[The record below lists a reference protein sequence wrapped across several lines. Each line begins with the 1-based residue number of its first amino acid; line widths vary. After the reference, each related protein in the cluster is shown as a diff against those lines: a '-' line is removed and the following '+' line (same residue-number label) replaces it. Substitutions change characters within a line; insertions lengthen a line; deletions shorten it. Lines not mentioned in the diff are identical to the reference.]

1 MFAQRVDGRNNVDG
15 LNKRAVPPMN
25 RRTMAPLAKVNGLLR
40 SLDRSRTGDVAIA
53 SGRLLDRVRGLFLV
67 FTLLNGAMV
76 IVQLPA
82 AGGTPWL
89 LRAVAAVGV
98 AFTGWWFIAA
108 RRLGHFKAAWDVGL
122 AIALC
127 AAAIGVGEPL
137 RALGLF
143 YGALYL
149 RSFYGSA
156 LRVGAAAFYSFM
168 ALAVAVELTPA
179 AGTAGVVSPDVLSQ
193 LPSFA
198 FSAAITY
205 LLTRTLSAHERR
217 AVRQSILTRTGS
229 ALLASSERDEVH
241 RIATATALELVDD
254 LSARSTIGTLDDAQ
268 MVHCVAAAGANTDGV
283 VGIVV
288 PLDMTPAGYQQVI
301 ADCRPFTVTDVDRA
315 TLAELAGIPDRG
327 GSAFFAPLMVEG
339 RAGGTLSVDCAV
351 SLPADT
357 AEHLALLAAE
367 TSLALERLLVAER
380 LRASEERFRSVVQ
393 SASDMVAI
401 VAADGLRYVS
411 PAIETVLGYAPDDFD
426 GWRGDIVHPDDIP
439 RVVAAIAEVRSQPHE
454 ASLELQYR
462 ARHADGSW
470 REVETVA
477 TNLHANPAIDG
488 ILLTTRDVT
497 DRRRLE
503 AELRHQAFHDALTG
517 LPNRALLTE
526 RLDHALARARRRPDS
541 SLTLLFLDLDDF
553 KVINDSVGHT
563 AGDELLMEVG
573 KRLAG
578 CVRADDTCARL
589 AGDEFA
595 ILLEDADVAAGE
607 RLAERL
613 LEALGAPLQ
622 VAGRCVTVRASI
634 GIATSSGDV
643 GGDELLAN
651 ADMAMYASKRSP
663 DRCRVFQH
671 TMRTAA
677 GERLALREDLA
688 DALARD
694 EFELHYQPIVE
705 LRSGDVLGAEALLRW
720 RHPQRGIV
728 PPLDFVGLAE
738 QTGLIVPIG
747 QWVLAEAVR
756 QTVAWEREG
765 VVGPEFRIGVN
776 VSARQLQDGGFVQG
790 LERVLQETG
799 LDARR
804 LVLELTESVLLV
816 ESAETVARLD
826 AARALG
832 AEVAIDDFGTGYSAL
847 SYLGRLP
854 IDTIKIDKS
863 FIQSEPGAISP
874 LVTGIVLMATG
885 LGLRVVAEGVEEPAQ
900 AEQLVAAG
908 CRLGQGFL
916 YSRPVEPAAF
926 ALAGAR
932 QQ

>member
-1 MFAQRVDGRNNVDG
+1 
-15 LNKRAVPPMN
+15 
-25 RRTMAPLAKVNGLLR
+25 MAPVTKVRGLLQVLA
-40 SLDRSRTGDVAIA
+40 SSRTGDVAMA
-53 SGRLLDRVRGLFLV
+53 SGRLLDRVRGLFLL

-76 IVQLPA
+76 ILQLPA
-82 AGGTPWL
+82 ADGTPWL

-98 AFTGWWFIAA
+98 ACIGWWFVAA
-108 RRLGHFKAAWDVGL
+108 RRLGRFKAGWDVGL

-127 AAAIGVGEPL
+127 AAALGVGEPL

-156 LRVGAAAFYSFM
+156 WRVAAAAFYFFT
-168 ALAVAVELTPA
+168 ALVVAAAFTPA
-179 AGTAGVVSPDVLSQ
+179 ADAAGVLSPDVLSQ

-198 FSAAITY
+198 FSAAITH
-205 LLTRTLSAHERR
+205 LLTRTLAAHERR
-217 AVRQSILTRTGS
+217 AHRQAILTSTGS
-229 ALLASSERDEVH
+229 ALLAASDCDEVH
-241 RIATATALELVDD
+241 RIATAAALELVDD
-254 LSARSTIGTLDDAQ
+254 PSARSTIGTLDEAQ
-268 MVHCVAAAGANTDGV
+268 MIHCVAAAGANTDGV
-283 VGIVV
+283 VGITV
-288 PLDMTPAGYQQVI
+288 PLGMTPLGYQQVI
-301 ADCRPFTVTDVDRA
+301 AECRPLMVADADRA

-339 RAGGTLSVDCAV
+339 RPGGTLSVDCAV
-351 SLPADT
+351 SLPAEM

-393 SASDMVAI
+393 SASDIVAI
-401 VAADGLRYVS
+401 VAPDGLRYVS
-411 PAIETVLGYAPDDFD
+411 PAIETVLGYTPAEME
-426 GWRGDIVHPDDIP
+426 GLRGDIVHADDLP
-439 RVVAAIAEVRSQPHE
+439 RITAALAEVRKQPHG
-454 ASLELQYR
+454 AALELQYR
-462 ARHADGSW
+462 ARHADGGW
-470 REVETVA
+470 RDVETVA
-477 TNLHANPAIDG
+477 TNLLENRAIG
-488 ILLTTRDVT
+488 GVLLTSRDVT

-526 RLDHALARARRRPDS
+526 RLDHALARARRRPGT

-563 AGDELLMEVG
+563 AGDELLIEVG
-573 KRLAG
+573 KRLGA

-595 ILLEDADVAAGE
+595 ILLEDADAAAGE

-613 LEALGAPLQ
+613 LAALASPLQ

-634 GIATSSGDV
+634 GIAESSGDV

-651 ADMAMYASKRSP
+651 ADMAMYASKRSA
-663 DRCRVFQH
+663 DRYRVFQR

-688 DALARD
+688 DALERN
-694 EFELHYQPIVE
+694 EFELHYQPVVE
-705 LRSGDVLGAEALLRW
+705 LESGDVVGAEALLRW
-720 RHPQRGIV
+720 RHAERGLV
-728 PPLDFVGLAE
+728 PPLDFIGFAE

-747 QWVLAEAVR
+747 RWVLAEAAR

-765 VVGPEFRIGVN
+765 VIGEDFRIAVN
-776 VSARQLQDGGFVQG
+776 VSARQLQDAGFVDA
-790 LERVLQETG
+790 LERVLAETG
-799 LDARR
+799 LDPKR
-804 LVLELTESVLLV
+804 LVLELTESVLLG

-847 SYLGRLP
+847 SYLSRLP
-854 IDTIKIDKS
+854 VDTIKIDRS
-863 FIQSEPGAISP
+863 FIQSGESTISP
-874 LVTGIVLMATG
+874 LVTGIVQMATG
-885 LGLRVVAEGVEEPAQ
+885 LGLDVIAEGVEEPAHVD
-900 AEQLVAAG
+900 QLVAAG